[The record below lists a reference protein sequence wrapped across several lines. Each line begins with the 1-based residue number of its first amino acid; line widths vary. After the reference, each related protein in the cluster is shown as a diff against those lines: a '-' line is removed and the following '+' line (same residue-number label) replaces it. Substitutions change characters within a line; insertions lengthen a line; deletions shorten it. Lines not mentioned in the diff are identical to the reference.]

1 MVSDDVPHRSARPA
15 PAPGPVWR
23 RGAPGPALPSVADPG
38 GGELVGR
45 RRERGIIDQLV
56 ADVVA
61 GRSRT
66 TVLRGEAGVGK
77 SALLGY
83 VAHCATGCRVVTA
96 AGVESEVELAYSGLH
111 QLCAPLLGHLD
122 RLPVPQGDA
131 LATVFGQRAGPAPDR
146 LLVGIATLSLLAEVA
161 EQQPLV
167 CIVDDAQWLDQASA
181 QTLRFVARRLLAER
195 IAIVCAAR
203 TGDGDDVLDGL
214 PDWPIHGLADSDA
227 RALLLGSVSEPLD
240 PDVSAQIIAE
250 SRGNPLALL
259 ELPRTWASE
268 THAGELGLPV
278 GEPVASAIEQ
288 SYRRRLD
295 QLPEDARLIVLTAA
309 AEPLGDPSLL
319 RRAVEILGIDMAAA
333 GPAVADGLLEI
344 DPRVTF
350 AHPLVRSAAYRAA
363 PVLDRRRVHRALAEA
378 TDPEVDPARRVWHRA
393 RAALGPS
400 EEVAEELERSAGRAQ
415 AGGGVVAAAAFL
427 RRAVALT
434 VTPERRAPRALA
446 AAQASLKAGAFDACR
461 ELLATAETG
470 PLDDFQRA
478 QVDLAKAHVVFAS
491 GELRAAPLLLLKAA
505 QQLEPFD
512 PELARETHL
521 QAWAAATN
529 AGDPDGGDLLTISRA
544 IREIP
549 PRAGGPETLDILLQG
564 LALLITDGH
573 GAAAVTLQRATK
585 ALVTLPLDDALRW
598 GAYVSAASD
607 AVWDNEGTHA
617 ITTRTT
623 QLLRD
628 VGALSQ
634 LIHPLTAL
642 GNSAMR
648 SGDFA
653 GAAAHMA
660 EAETIAEAI
669 GFRFAPF
676 TALRLRALQ
685 GREAEA
691 DALIRGTLVLADE
704 KGIGLA
710 ASVAHWAAAIL
721 SNGLGRYEEAARSA
735 QLAAPQRPWVSSWV
749 LPELIEAAVRSGDRT
764 LAFEALEQ
772 LEGTT
777 QPCGS
782 DFALGIEARCRALL
796 EVGDPDALYQ
806 EAIERLRR
814 AGLRPDLGRA
824 HLLYGEWLRRERRRV
839 DARVQLRSAHDLCAE
854 IGMEAFGER
863 AHRELLATGEKVR
876 PRREEVRAAL
886 SPQEEQIARLA
897 RDGLTNHEIGTV
909 LFLSPR
915 TVEWHLHKVFTKLGI
930 SSRRDLDTGLRREA
944 GEGSAG

>member
-1 MVSDDVPHRSARPA
+1 M
-15 PAPGPVWR
+15 
-23 RGAPGPALPSVADPG
+23 L
-38 GGELVGR
+38 
-45 RRERGIIDQLV
+45 
-56 ADVVA
+56 
-61 GRSRT
+61 
-66 TVLRGEAGVGK
+66 
-77 SALLGY
+77 
-83 VAHCATGCRVVTA
+83 
-96 AGVESEVELAYSGLH
+96 
-111 QLCAPLLGHLD
+111 
-122 RLPVPQGDA
+122 
-131 LATVFGQRAGPAPDR
+131 GQRAGPAPDR
-146 LLVGIATLSLLAEVA
+146 FLVGIATLSLLAEVA
-161 EQQPLV
+161 EQRPLL
-167 CIVDDAQWLDQASA
+167 CIVDDAQWLDDASA
-181 QTLRFVARRLLAER
+181 QTLRFVARRLAAER
-195 IAIVCAAR
+195 IAIVCAVRA
-203 TGDGDDVLDGL
+203 GVSDDVLDGL
-214 PDWPIHGLADSDA
+214 PDWPIRGLADSDA
-227 RALLLGSVSEPLD
+227 RALLLGSVREPLD
-240 PDVSAQIIAE
+240 PEVSAQIIAE

-278 GEPVASAIEQ
+278 GEPVAVKIEH

-295 QLPEDARLIVLTAA
+295 QLPEDSRLLVLTAA
-309 AEPLGDPSLL
+309 AERLGDPLL
-319 RRAVEILGIDMAAA
+319 LHRAVEILGIDMAAA

-344 DPRVTF
+344 DSRVTF

-363 PVLDRRRVHRALAEA
+363 PVLDRCKVHRALAEA
-378 TDPEVDPARRVWHRA
+378 TDPAIDPARRAWHRA

-400 EEVAEELERSAGRAQ
+400 EEVAEELEHSAGRAQ
-415 AGGGVVAAAAFL
+415 ARGGVAAAAAFL

-470 PLDDFQRA
+470 PLDDFERA
-478 QVDLAKAHVVFAS
+478 QVDLAKAHVVFAA
-491 GELRAAPLLLLKAA
+491 GELRAAPLLLLEAA
-505 QQLEPFD
+505 QRLESFD
-512 PELARETHL
+512 PELGRETYL

-529 AGDPDGGDLLTISRA
+529 AGDPEGGDLLTISRA
-544 IREIP
+544 ILEIP
-549 PRAGGPETLDILLQG
+549 PRPGGPETLDILLEG
-564 LALLITDGH
+564 LALMITDGH
-573 GAAAVTLQRATK
+573 GAAAVRLQQATK
-585 ALVTLPLDDALRW
+585 ALVTIPLDDALRW
-598 GAYVSAASD
+598 GAYASAASD

-623 QLLRD
+623 QLLRS

-634 LIHPLTAL
+634 LLHPLTAL
-642 GNSAMR
+642 GNAAMR

-676 TALRLRALQ
+676 TAVRLRALQ
-685 GREAEA
+685 GREVEAEP
-691 DALIRGTLVLADE
+691 LIRGTLELAAD

-721 SNGLGRYEEAARSA
+721 WNGLGRYEEAAKSA

-764 LAFEALEQ
+764 LALEALEQ
-772 LEGTT
+772 LERTT
-777 QPCGS
+777 QPCGG

-796 EVGDPDALYQ
+796 EVGDPDALFR

-839 DARVQLRSAHDLCAE
+839 DARVQLRAAHDLCAE

-863 AHRELLATGEKVR
+863 ARRELVSTGEKVR
-876 PRREEVRAAL
+876 QRREEVRAAL
-886 SPQEEQIARLA
+886 TPQEEQIARLA
-897 RDGLTNHEIGTV
+897 RDGLTNHEIGTQ

-915 TVEWHLHKVFTKLGI
+915 TVEWHLRKVFTKLGI
-930 SSRRDLDTGLRREA
+930 SSRRGLEERLRREP